1 MIKSFKIKN
10 IGFGPKYP
18 LALIAGP
25 CVIESKLKTFNI
37 AKKLKQINA
46 DGEITNHRHLQSHH
60 FHMTMI

>member
-37 AKKLKQINA
+37 AKKLIELTKREIFHLYLKLLMIKQIV
-46 DGEITNHRHLQSHH
+46 HL
-60 FHMTMI
+60 

>member
-1 MIKSFKIKN
+1 MIKSLKINN

-37 AKKLKQINA
+37 AKKLIELTKKGNIPFIFKA
-46 DGEITNHRHLQSHH
+46 S
-60 FHMTMI
+60 